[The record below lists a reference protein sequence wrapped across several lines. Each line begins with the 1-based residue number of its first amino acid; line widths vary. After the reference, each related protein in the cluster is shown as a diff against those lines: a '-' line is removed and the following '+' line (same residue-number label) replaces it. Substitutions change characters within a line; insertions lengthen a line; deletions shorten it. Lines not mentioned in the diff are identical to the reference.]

1 MARSGKSGPTSKARA
16 ETERAP
22 AAGAGA
28 RPGEL
33 HEVQGR
39 RLAALF
45 EACRGLATSLE
56 LDEVMEGICRGVD
69 DAFGLTSVDI
79 YEYRPETDQLVSV
92 WSHVRDD
99 PAAAAAF
106 LGTSYLLDEH
116 PIYRKALA
124 KRGLAE
130 YHIDDAEFATAD
142 PALLAEMQEWGEKS
156 VIEASLVF
164 GEEVMGLLSVAST
177 DQVVRFDD
185 QEKELL
191 IAFASTAATAIHNAK
206 LYRQRD
212 EQTRHLS
219 SLLKASRTITST
231 VVLGEVL
238 ARVAR
243 EAATA
248 LHAWRTVVY
257 EYDADGDRLILK
269 SESGSGAAPN
279 GDAPGTVYALAE
291 HPGDGRTMQ
300 AGRPI
305 VDCLDDPGLSPDQ
318 RARMRA
324 NSEQTCMSV
333 PLRFGGRP
341 LGILRLSEGDRRS
354 FTEAELDLA
363 QGLGEQAALAINNA
377 RLYQAIEEQ
386 AIRDGLTGLF
396 NHRFFYERLQA
407 ELVRSRRY
415 GTPVSLLMIDVD
427 DFKHYNDR
435 YGHQA
440 GDEVLRVLG
449 VLIAREVRR
458 DLDIA
463 CRYGGEEFTVILPH
477 TPTAA
482 AGVSER
488 LRERIAATAFTSADG
503 TDLGSVTVS
512 IGVAVYPG
520 VAPEVDALVGAADEA
535 LYVAKGKGKNRVEV
549 APAEE

>member
-1 MARSGKSGPTSKARA
+1 MAQGDRSQPGAKARGA
-16 ETERAP
+16 RRRSQP
-22 AAGAGA
+22 DAGA

-33 HEVQGR
+33 AELQGR

-45 EACRGLATSLE
+45 DACRGLATSLE

-69 DAFGLTSVDI
+69 EAFGLTSVDI
-79 YEYRPETDQLVSV
+79 YEYHSETEQLVSV

-106 LGTSYLLDEH
+106 VGTTYRLDEH
-116 PIYRKALA
+116 PIYRRALA

-130 YHIDDAEFATAD
+130 YHIDDEEFAVAD
-142 PALLAEMQEWGEKS
+142 PGLLAEMQEWGEKS
-156 VIEASLVF
+156 VIEVSLVF
-164 GEEVMGLLSVAST
+164 GDEVMGLLSVSST
-177 DQVVRFDD
+177 DQVLRFDD

-191 IAFASTAATAIHNAK
+191 IAFASTAATAIHNAR

-212 EQTRHLS
+212 EQARHLS
-219 SLLKASRTITST
+219 SLLEASRAITST

-238 ARVAR
+238 ARVTR

-248 LHAWRTVVY
+248 LAAWRAVVY
-257 EYDADGDRLILK
+257 EFDADGDRLILK
-269 SESGSGAAPN
+269 SESGGGAAP
-279 GDAPGTVYALAE
+279 GGEAPGTIRALGE
-291 HPGDGRTMQ
+291 HPGDRRTLR
-300 AGRPI
+300 AGRPV
-305 VDCLDDPGLSPDQ
+305 VDRLDDGGLAPDA
-318 RARMRA
+318 RARMLA
-324 NSEQTCMSV
+324 NGEQTCVSV

-341 LGILRLSEGDRRS
+341 LGILRLSEVEPRS
-354 FTEAELDLA
+354 FGEDELDLA
-363 QGLGEQAALAINNA
+363 QGLGEQAAAAINNA

-407 ELVRSRRY
+407 ELVRARRY

-449 VLIAREVRR
+449 ALIAREVRR

-482 AGVSER
+482 TGVSER
-488 LRERIAATAFTSADG
+488 LRERIAGTAFTAADG

-520 VAPEVDALVGAADEA
+520 VAPEVDGLVGAADEA

-549 APAEE
+549 APAED

>member
-1 MARSGKSGPTSKARA
+1 MARSSGD
-16 ETERAP
+16 
-22 AAGAGA
+22 
-28 RPGEL
+28 L
-33 HEVQGR
+33 QEVQGR

-45 EACRGLATSLE
+45 EACLGLSRSLE

-79 YEYRPETDQLVSV
+79 YEYHPETEELVSV

-99 PAAAAAF
+99 PATAAAF
-106 LGTSYLLDEH
+106 LGTVYRLDEH
-116 PIYRKALA
+116 PMYRRALA

-130 YHIDDAEFATAD
+130 YHVDDPDLASAD
-142 PALLAEMQEWGEKS
+142 PTLFAEMGEWGEMS

-164 GEEVMGLLSVAST
+164 GDEVMGLLSVAST
-177 DQVVRFDD
+177 GGVVRFDD
-185 QEKELL
+185 QEKELF
-191 IAFASTAATAIHNAK
+191 IAFASTAATAIHNAR

-212 EQTRHLS
+212 EQTRHLDA
-219 SLLKASRTITST
+219 LLKASRTITST

-238 ARVAR
+238 ARVTR
-243 EAATA
+243 EAAGA
-248 LHAWRTVVY
+248 LDAWRTVVY
-257 EYDADGDRLILK
+257 EYDAGGDRLILK
-269 SESGSGAAPN
+269 SESGGGAAPD
-279 GDAPGTVYALAE
+279 GDAPGTVYTLAE
-291 HPGDGRTMQ
+291 HPGDARVMQ
-300 AGRPI
+300 SGRPI
-305 VDCLDDPGLSPDQ
+305 VDCLDDESLTADC
-318 RARMRA
+318 RARMLA
-324 NSEQTCMSV
+324 NGEHSCMSV

-341 LGILRLSEGDRRS
+341 LGILRLSEGERRAY
-354 FTEAELDLA
+354 TDAELDLA
-363 QGLGEQAALAINNA
+363 QGLGEQAAMAINNA
-377 RLYQAIEEQ
+377 HLYQAIEEQ
-386 AIRDGLTGLF
+386 AIRDGLTGLY

-407 ELVRSRRY
+407 ELVRARRY

-435 YGHQA
+435 FGHQA

-449 VLIAREVRR
+449 ALIAREVRR

-488 LRERIAATAFTSADG
+488 LRERIAAASFKAADG
-503 TDLGSVTVS
+503 TELGGVTVS

-535 LYVAKGKGKNRVEV
+535 LYVAKGNGKNRVEV